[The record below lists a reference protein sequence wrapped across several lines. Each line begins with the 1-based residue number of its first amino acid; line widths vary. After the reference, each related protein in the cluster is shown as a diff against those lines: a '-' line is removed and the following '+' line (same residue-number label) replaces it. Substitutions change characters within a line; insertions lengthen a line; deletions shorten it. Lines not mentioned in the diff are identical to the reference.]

1 MVISEY
7 CRRIF
12 NVLLGEKISLQC
24 KGVVVINLNLK

>member
-12 NVLLGEKISLQC
+12 NVLLGGKMSLQC
-24 KGVVVINLNLK
+24 KVVVVINLNIK